1 MLKSKIKQS
10 PTLEKPLKVAIVHDW
25 LTNMGGAE
33 KVVLAMHEIWP
44 DAPIYTSAF
53 LPEKLPEYAGLDVR
67 TTFIQKLPFF
77 KNHHQFAFLL
87 RALAFYRLDLSDY
100 DVVVSSTTAEAKG
113 VKTKKKDG
121 TGALHICYCNTP
133 TRYYWSGFDDYYKE
147 PGFGWL
153 NPLARLTLKLL
164 IGPLRAIDLK
174 LAARPDIY
182 VGNSTAVVERIKR
195 YYKKEATTLFPCV
208 DTKAFPLSTKVRSGF
223 VIAGRQV
230 PYKRVDLAIAACNE
244 LGAPL
249 TVIGKG
255 SEHEK
260 LVALAG
266 PTITFKQANNKELA
280 EAYAHAEALIYP
292 AEEDAGIVPVEAMA
306 TGTPVVAFGKG
317 GSLDSI
323 IDKKTGILFYEQTVE
338 ALAKAL
344 KQLNHTSFDPVA
356 ISKHAEQYSTAQFQR
371 KLRDFVTKALK

>member
-1 MLKSKIKQS
+1 VSKNPKSQ
-10 PTLEKPLKVAIVHDW
+10 TKPLKVAIVHDW
-25 LTNMGGAE
+25 LTNMAGAE

-153 NPLARLTLKLL
+153 NPFARLALKLL

-174 LAARPDIY
+174 LATRPDIY
-182 VGNSTAVVERIKR
+182 LGNSTAVVDRIRR
-195 YYKKEATTLFPCV
+195 YYKKEATALFPCV
-208 DTKAFPLSTKVRSGF
+208 DTKVFPLSTKPRHGF

-230 PYKRVDLAIAACNE
+230 PYKRVDLAIATCNE
-244 LGAPL
+244 LALPL

-255 SEHEK
+255 TEHDK
-260 LVALAG
+260 LVVMAG
-266 PTITFKQANNKELA
+266 PTITFKQANNEELA
-280 EAYAHAEALIYP
+280 IAYAHSEALIYP
-292 AEEDAGIVPVEAMA
+292 SEEDAGIVPVEAMA
-306 TGTPVVAFGKG
+306 TGTPVIAFGKG

-323 IDKKTGILFYEQTVE
+323 LDKKTGILFYEQTT
-338 ALAKAL
+338 AAL
-344 KQLNHTSFDPVA
+344 KSAIKQLSKVTLDPVA
-356 ISKHAEQYSTAQFQR
+356 ISTHAQQFSTEQFQK
-371 KLRDFVTKALK
+371 KLHDFVTQAYKQR